1 MRRIFFIL
9 LSLFTL
15 LPLSAQQTQDALYIF
30 RNDGKFNGFF
40 YDDIEKIEFSRI
52 DTLGVEHQ
60 DYVVQEV
67 YALDSIFR
75 IPINA
80 IDSVSFVTP
89 ETVYKKDVINTTS
102 DLWNYVIGSDSVSW
116 ILLSPQTPAALIP
129 MVGDK
134 LACTKSREWLPGGFF
149 GKVRSVSNGAN
160 GTTVVCEP
168 VNLTE
173 LFDQYVT
180 KGGLE
185 GESDDQAE
193 FSSRRAPK
201 KKNPAWKYF
210 TIPVSVAHIDMGDI
224 SYAQDDFEGSGS
236 VDCGFMGDLSVRAFL
251 QTNAIAGYVYYDLNI
266 RCENRLWFN
275 AKATISGSADL
286 KTDPFWRRLEW
297 IPDTPF
303 CILMEAGGKIGV
315 SGKVSAEIHR
325 YISNSV
331 TATAQYNHD
340 WKNDVYQTMGHT
352 GFRWLANEFKYNLS
366 GNFALTAGPYFDVK
380 FTTPAYLISDK
391 AGAVTLTI
399 EGGSKLDV
407 TGEIVSDQTYQ
418 NASTIGSESTI
429 FYDIFN
435 RDGALK
441 LGPYL
446 AGSFEASIGNWKFKK
461 DLFDV
466 NLTLD
471 FEGALVPKFS
481 DVGVNY
487 NSRLNADVAHAS
499 ISRNILLMSPVGFAV
514 YDSNNKRVGENRWFD
529 TQYYMENFIRYSMKL
544 DGLEKG
550 KEYTLVPLVKL
561 FDKYDIIGRP
571 WGKFTAQAEPEKPD
585 DPGTEGQELTIT
597 PEQLS
602 FNASGGSHEITI
614 TVNGSDG
621 KFTLLPLSIHY
632 DGGETGWLSCSVG
645 NFTATGDVKYT
656 ITAKE
661 NTMPQHRMAT
671 IKIVIIKKDGEELQ
685 GEVKVIQDFVIYP
698 KLELSTSEV
707 SMGNRKSSVTI
718 NVDTDTEQVKCSK
731 NVGWISASY
740 DKETRQLTIEVEDND
755 TEGVRSGI
763 VTVKASNNN
772 ASVERQITVT
782 QAGLPKESPLYVKH
796 LEIVLSPSLKL
807 PSGGGGFYHTFSVI
821 DNREDPDETVVGT
834 HFMESGVDSVYFVIS
849 GVNEQYGSTYTITS
863 GGRKVPYYDGLGN
876 VHYYYEFS
884 ELTGHVVHSHVI
896 EWVWDASYQV
906 YVDYKVECE
915 FDFSIPYRK
924 DLSHTGEYKGELS
937 WESITPVEV
946 SQGKTGNELIITNFT
961 GTYSAL
967 TEPFVGKEYY
977 TNSPLYFESLY
988 SYGEVS
994 IEYSSEEADKNK

>member
-275 AKATISGSADL
+275 AKVTISGSADL

-571 WGKFTAQAEPEKPD
+571 WGKFTAQAEPEKPETENAILTLNTD
-585 DPGTEGQELTIT
+585 NLWLGCKASKGDLSISCNVDIENVEFSLKNAATNDWLTISERIAPATSSTRKFYDVNVTANEGETDRTDSIFVTVTTKAGTVLKDTISVKQDRYQEYEPYIYARELNGPYKYLWEVSASNQTIEVQIKTNAPLTIT
-597 PEQLS
+597 KDANWIHYSYSENADGGILTISVDENFTDDDRRGELYLNATNSLGTASCNLSIKQKKPWQLPNNYNGVGIILS
-602 FNASGGSHEITI
+602 DIGTFPIGTAIPIVYGTYGGTNSGGNLHSTGSHTETHYVAGIGVVEYATEWEISLTIENPTKDFEGSIVSDCSVKRISRQTGENYLREETTIFRLVDIPAYDAYLGVRYLHTWSDGDQTWETLHNNAYRVQFTPGDYSHLVSYEKRGYQIHDKEETVFESDLQYLKAQTI
-614 TVNGSDG
+614 TV
-621 KFTLLPLSIHY
+621 
-632 DGGETGWLSCSVG
+632 
-645 NFTATGDVKYT
+645 
-656 ITAKE
+656 
-661 NTMPQHRMAT
+661 
-671 IKIVIIKKDGEELQ
+671 
-685 GEVKVIQDFVIYP
+685 FVWNP
-698 KLELSTSEV
+698 
-707 SMGNRKSSVTI
+707 
-718 NVDTDTEQVKCSK
+718 
-731 NVGWISASY
+731 
-740 DKETRQLTIEVEDND
+740 
-755 TEGVRSGI
+755 
-763 VTVKASNNN
+763 
-772 ASVERQITVT
+772 
-782 QAGLPKESPLYVKH
+782 
-796 LEIVLSPSLKL
+796 EI
-807 PSGGGGFYHTFSVI
+807 SGGNNF
-821 DNREDPDETVVGT
+821 P
-834 HFMESGVDSVYFVIS
+834 
-849 GVNEQYGSTYTITS
+849 YG
-863 GGRKVPYYDGLGN
+863 KP
-876 VHYYYEFS
+876 
-884 ELTGHVVHSHVI
+884 
-896 EWVWDASYQV
+896 
-906 YVDYKVECE
+906 
-915 FDFSIPYRK
+915 
-924 DLSHTGEYKGELS
+924 
-937 WESITPVEV
+937 
-946 SQGKTGNELIITNFT
+946 
-961 GTYSAL
+961 
-967 TEPFVGKEYY
+967 
-977 TNSPLYFESLY
+977 
-988 SYGEVS
+988 
-994 IEYSSEEADKNK
+994 